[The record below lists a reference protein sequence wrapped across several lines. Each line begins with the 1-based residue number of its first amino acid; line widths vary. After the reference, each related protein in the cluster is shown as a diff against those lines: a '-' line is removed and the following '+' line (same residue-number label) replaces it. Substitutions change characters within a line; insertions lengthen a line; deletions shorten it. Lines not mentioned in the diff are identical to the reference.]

1 VERQDRD
8 GRLVWK
14 RKSRQSRFNR
24 SSGCCRVGDPN
35 SKDSYWPRNVFEALI
50 PEVIKGQIEAVTDM
64 VADRA

>member
-1 VERQDRD
+1 MD
-8 GRLVWK
+8 GLFGSARAGRAGLTEAAVV
-14 RKSRQSRFNR
+14 
-24 SSGCCRVGDPN
+24 CRVGDPN